1 MNPFSQLL
9 IQWIGMVCHTLLEAS
24 SEWEHVGDV
33 SSVVDVLRRDNR
45 TEVIVT
51 ATITCAV
58 SAGCSN
64 TGLTRTVSRV
74 LGRYVDITD
83 IVDYF
88 RYCRYIIIII
98 IDYCRY
104 LPGEHVHDEAPE
116 DCPDQEQEVVVV
128 QSGHGEHFA
137 LPFALH

>member
-1 MNPFSQLL
+1 MDPFAQLL

-24 SEWEHVGDV
+24 SEWEHVGDI
-33 SSVVDVLRRDNR
+33 SPVVDVLRRDNR
-45 TEVIVT
+45 TEVVVT
-51 ATITCAV
+51 ATITWAV

-74 LGRYVDITD
+74 LGRYVDI
-83 IVDYF
+83 IDYF
-88 RYCRYIIIII
+88 
-98 IDYCRY
+98 RY

>member
-1 MNPFSQLL
+1 MDPFAQLL

-33 SSVVDVLRRDNR
+33 SPVVDVLRRDNR

-74 LGRYVDITD
+74 LERRYVD
-83 IVDYF
+83 
-88 RYCRYIIIII
+88 I

-104 LPGEHVHDEAPE
+104 LPGEHVHDEAPK

>member
-1 MNPFSQLL
+1 MDPFAQLL

-24 SEWEHVGDV
+24 SEWEHVGDI
-33 SSVVDVLRRDNR
+33 SPVVDVLRRDNR
-45 TEVIVT
+45 TEVVVT

-58 SAGCSN
+58 SAGCSS

-74 LGRYVDITD
+74 LGRYVD
-83 IVDYF
+83 
-88 RYCRYIIIII
+88 I

-116 DCPDQEQEVVVV
+116 YCPDQEQEVVVV
-128 QSGHGEHFA
+128 HGGHGEHFA

>member
-1 MNPFSQLL
+1 MDPFAQLL

-33 SSVVDVLRRDNR
+33 SPVVDVLRKDNR
-45 TEVIVT
+45 REVVVT

-74 LGRYVDITD
+74 LGGYVDIID
-83 IVDYF
+83 HC
-88 RYCRYIIIII
+88 RYCRY
-98 IDYCRY
+98 YY
-104 LPGEHVHDEAPE
+104 YYYYYYTVSKKM
-116 DCPDQEQEVVVV
+116 QK
-128 QSGHGEHFA
+128 
-137 LPFALH
+137 

>member
-1 MNPFSQLL
+1 MDPFAQLL

-33 SSVVDVLRRDNR
+33 SPVVDVLRKDNSR
-45 TEVIVT
+45 EVVSSNHS
-51 ATITCAV
+51 ITCAV

-74 LGRYVDITD
+74 LGRYVDI
-83 IVDYF
+83 IDYF
-88 RYCRYIIIII
+88 
-98 IDYCRY
+98 RY

>member
-1 MNPFSQLL
+1 MDPFAQLL

-24 SEWEHVGDV
+24 SEWEHVGDI
-33 SSVVDVLRRDNR
+33 SPVVDILRRDNR

-74 LGRYVDITD
+74 LGRYVDI
-83 IVDYF
+83 
-88 RYCRYIIIII
+88 

-116 DCPDQEQEVVVV
+116 DCPYQEQEVVVV